1 MNRVTRISRR
11 NIRGG
16 RERRMGVSACRRA
29 LHHSPLTT
37 PPLQYSA
44 PRTRGRGRGRERR
57 SGGRKTGT
65 GHPKERELDILLTPL
80 CLNNPLSHLTTET
93 LSRSSASEF
102 GRCPTPR
109 LLRSSVTPSLPVIV

>member
-11 NIRGG
+11 NIRRG
-16 RERRMGVSACRRA
+16 RGRRIGVSACRRA
-29 LHHSPLTT
+29 LHHSIT
-37 PPLQYSA
+37 PSLRAQDS
-44 PRTRGRGRGRERR
+44 RTRTKP
-57 SGGRKTGT
+57 GGLKTET

-80 CLNNPLSHLTTET
+80 CLNNPLSHLTTEI